1 MIQTVFPV
9 ESLEGSITIP
19 GSKSHT
25 IRALLIAS
33 LAEGESLLSSPLD
46 SSDTRSCIA
55 LCRAL
60 GAEITEE
67 DSAWRVQGTGG
78 IVKPVEDE
86 IDVGNSGTSLYLG
99 AGAAAL
105 GKKKIVLT
113 GDEQIRSRPVQPLI
127 SSLSDLGADA
137 VSVKKNGSAPVR
149 IKGPLKGGK
158 TRIECPTSQYLSS
171 LLLALPLAEGDSEIE
186 VPLLHEKP
194 YVEMTL
200 DWLDR
205 QGIRY
210 ENDGFARFRIFGAQ
224 RYSAFESLIPG
235 DFSTATFFLCAAAIT
250 GSTITLENLDMN
262 DPQGDK
268 EVAEILA
275 RMGCAVTI
283 QKKAIT
289 ISGKA
294 MEGRVIDMNA
304 IPDALP
310 AMAVSA
316 CYARGTTELV
326 NVPQARLK
334 ETDRIAVMR
343 EELSKCGAD
352 IEERPDGLIIRHSP
366 LKGGTVWSHR
376 DHRIAMAMAVGALG
390 AERPIAIRD
399 AEAVAVTVPQFFP
412 LLRSLYT

>member
-33 LAEGESLLSSPLD
+33 LAKGESLLSAPLD
-46 SSDTRSCIA
+46 SSDTRSCVA

-67 DSAWRVQGTGG
+67 DSAWRIKGTGG
-78 IVKPVEDE
+78 SVKPAEDE

-105 GKKKIVLT
+105 GRRKIIFT
-113 GDEQIRSRPVQPLI
+113 GDEQIRSRPIQPLI
-127 SSLSDLGADA
+127 DALRDLGAEA
-137 VSVKKNGSAPVR
+137 ASVKKNGSAPVR
-149 IKGPLKGGK
+149 IKGPLTGGK
-158 TRIECPTSQYLSS
+158 TSIECPTSQYLSS
-171 LLLALPLAEGDSEIE
+171 LLLALPLAEGDSEIQ

-210 ENDGFARFRIFGAQ
+210 ENDDFSRFRVFGGQ
-224 RYSAFESLIPG
+224 SYTAFDSLIPG

-250 GSTITLENLDMN
+250 GSTISLENLDMN

-283 QKKAIT
+283 QEKAIT
-289 ISGKA
+289 ISGKP

-310 AMAVSA
+310 AMAVTA
-316 CYARGTTELV
+316 CYAQGTTELI

-334 ETDRIAVMR
+334 ETDRISVMR
-343 EELSKCGAD
+343 EELSRCGAD
-352 IEERPDGLIIRHSP
+352 IEERPDGLVIRNSP
-366 LKGGTVWSHR
+366 LKGGSIWSHR
-376 DHRIAMAMAVGALG
+376 DHRIAMALAIGALG
-390 AERPIAIRD
+390 AKRPIAIRD
-399 AEAVAVTVPQFFP
+399 AESVAVTVPQFFP